1 MLPLWDANNF
11 LAVGQDTGD
20 MRIGISLHDMFLRSM
35 YEPQAYEDMAES
47 IIDIVHEYPDLNDA
61 SVRILQGFLTN
72 YSYVLARLFFA
83 TSAYCD
89 SLFQITNEPKVVNL
103 LAEFGY
109 WPAMKMRMQETSNPA
124 EVDYWARRLTVEAS

>member
-1 MLPLWDANNF
+1 
-11 LAVGQDTGD
+11 
-20 MRIGISLHDMFLRSM
+20 M